1 MTTTVQKWGNS
12 QGIRIP
18 KSVLNEINVENGE
31 CVELIIENGMLLIKK
46 AEKTNKRKSIEE
58 LFCGYAG
65 NYQCNEL
72 DWGEKEGLEEW

>member
-31 CVELIIENGMLLIKK
+31 CVELIVDNGILLIKK
-46 AEKTNKRKSIEE
+46 AENKKKHKTIKE
-58 LFCGYAG
+58 LFSGYSD
-65 NYQCNEL
+65 NYECSEV
-72 DWGEKEGLEEW
+72 DWGESVGQEEW